1 MTAELSARLTP
12 NRRLWFYVRCAV
24 GVLVLL
30 PAFVMWLQLA
40 FLDNVARSKG
50 EGGGWHSFVI
60 LLTTIGYLV
69 ALVIWM
75 VRQKRAPLRDGYLIA
90 YCAYIAGL
98 LAFASS
104 GNFLHQI
111 GLYGLITAVSNHL
124 DALLYVALPVAF
136 LVDRLILLLQGQREQ
151 SNL

>member
-1 MTAELSARLTP
+1 MTAELSAQLTP
-12 NRRLWFYVRCAV
+12 NRRLGFYVRCAL

-30 PAFVMWLQLA
+30 PAFVVWLQLA

-50 EGGGWHSFVI
+50 EGGWHSVVV
-60 LLTTIGYLV
+60 LLATIGYLV
-69 ALVIWM
+69 ALVVWM

-111 GLYGLITAVSNHL
+111 GLYGPITAIGNHL

-136 LVDRLILLLQGQREQ
+136 LADRLVLLLQGRR
-151 SNL
+151 